1 MNRHDVLEKELV
13 WDEEGHL
20 SEVAKSALADGQDAI
35 LPADAL
41 THFSLCQP
49 CAESVGE
56 AALLSAQLSA
66 ALAAERVPE
75 RAQPWVPIGAALV
88 IAALS
93 AVPMLSGARLWLSMI
108 GSFVA
113 HGLRLLGHAVVE
125 VAAHGFAPAF
135 SLASTALLVAM
146 GFAVARLMPRMSAQ
160 AVHGKGFSS

>member
-1 MNRHDVLEKELV
+1 MNRHDVLERELV

-20 SEVAKSALADGQDAI
+20 SEIAKSALADGQDAI
-35 LPADAL
+35 LPSDAL
-41 THFSLCQP
+41 SHFSQCQP
-49 CAESVGE
+49 CAESVGQ

-66 ALAAERVPE
+66 ALSPERAPQ
-75 RAQPWVPIGAALV
+75 RAQPWVPIAAALA

-93 AVPMLSGARLWLSMI
+93 ALPALSTARLWLSMI

-113 HGLRLLGHAVVE
+113 HFLRLLGHAVVQ

-135 SLASTALLVAM
+135 SLASTALLLAM
-146 GFAVARLMPRMSAQ
+146 GFAVARFVPRMSAQ